1 MHSYNMYHSTMYP
14 VVMNNLKEELS
25 APDEIMKKLIKDGTV
40 KDEEETQVT
49 KLFEKKLKQILK
61 DNTSAHKN
69 EDDQSCARHPKA
81 DQHEP
86 KMKEVV
92 V

>member
-1 MHSYNMYHSTMYP
+1 M
-14 VVMNNLKEELS
+14 
-25 APDEIMKKLIKDGTV
+25 IDGTV
-40 KDEEETQVT
+40 KELDWAEVT
-49 KLFEKKLKQILK
+49 KQFENKLKQILK
-61 DNTSAHKN
+61 DKRMSVHKREN
-69 EDDQSCARHPKA
+69 DQSCARHPKA